1 MRFFGLL
8 IGFLGVIVLL
18 DNGTA
23 WPWLVLFAVILFVG
37 GSIKATLRESRS
49 YGRRR

>member
-8 IGFLGVIVLL
+8 LGFLGVVVLL

-23 WPWLVLFAVILFVG
+23 WPWFILFAVILFVG
-37 GSIKATLRESRS
+37 GSLKAAIRESRS